1 MTAFTASPIAG
12 APAAIT
18 LQIAIIPSPT
28 FVRTAGI
35 KPAIPV
41 TITVSAATIAVAP
54 AAPAVASAVNPIASE
69 ESPVPAASKPAPI
82 VSTPTPINANAP
94 DNARMVGTN
103 GVRTAPATPI
113 IVNAPAM
120 EISPFAMASHD
131 NAPKIL
137 STGARTAKAPDATNN
152 AADPP
157 SVPFMK
163 LRLIANSAKAPPM
176 TVRPLPISSHC
187 IPPNL
192 LIQFAM
198 ISSAAPTITSPVPI
212 PIMFFGIRLTAIA
225 TSASVP
231 PMAVRPLPIS
241 SHCN

>member
-28 FVRTAGI
+28 FIRTAGI

-54 AAPAVASAVNPIASE
+54 PAVASAVNPIASE

-82 VSTPTPINANAP
+82 VRTPTPINANAP
-94 DNARMVGTN
+94 DNARIVGTN

-113 IVNAPAM
+113 IVKAPAI
-120 EISPFAMASHD
+120 EISPFAIAPHD

-137 STGARTAKAPDATNN
+137 STGARIAKAVDATNN

-225 TSASVP
+225 TSASAP
-231 PMAVRPLPIS
+231 PIAVRPLPIS